1 MDKGMSVELH
11 PILSAMRRN
20 KVGAIVIVVQTAITL
35 AILCNSLFLI
45 QQRLRSSE
53 RPTGLQEQDIFT
65 MANQWV
71 GNPPDL
77 AAKVQTD
84 LAALRTLPEVVDAY
98 ASNSYPLSNGGWDDG
113 LGLEAEDPHWL
124 TSSALYFADEH
135 GLSTLGLKLVAGRNF
150 DAAEIA
156 ERSDMEGKP
165 PAALIVSKALAAKL
179 FPNGGALG
187 KSIYLSSQ
195 KQKAPIVGI
204 VERLQQP
211 WVTVRNQQVEYAML
225 QPYRFVEQYSY
236 YVVRAKPGQLES
248 AMKSAEKQLLAINRG
263 RINDKTRTM
272 AETRQRAYRDDRG
285 LAIILGVVSVVL
297 LIVTAFGII
306 GVTSFWVSQRR
317 RQIGIRRAMGASRTA
332 ILRYFQA
339 ENLMIATAGAILGII
354 LALTLNFL
362 MAGKFEM
369 TRLNVGSTLLAAVMV
384 LLLGQVAVLWPALR
398 AASISPVVAIR
409 NI

>member
-1 MDKGMSVELH
+1 MEMH

-20 KVGAIVIVVQTAITL
+20 KVGAIVIVIQTAITL

-45 QQRLRSSE
+45 EQRLRSSE

-77 AAKVQTD
+77 AAKVQAD
-84 LAALRTLPEVVDAY
+84 LAALRALPEVVDAY

-113 LGLEAEDPHWL
+113 LSFEAGDAHWV
-124 TSSALYFADEH
+124 TSGALYFTDEH

-150 DAAEIA
+150 DHGEIT
-156 ERSDMEGKP
+156 ERNDMEGKA
-165 PAALIVSKALAAKL
+165 PAALIVSQALATKL
-179 FPNGGALG
+179 FPNGDALG
-187 KSIYLSSQ
+187 KSIYLGDY
-195 KQKAPIVGI
+195 KQKAPIIGI

-211 WVTVRNQQVEYAML
+211 WISVKNQKVEYAML
-225 QPYRFVEQYSY
+225 QPYRYVEQYSD
-236 YVVRAKPGQLES
+236 YVVRAKPGQLEA

-285 LAIILGVVSVVL
+285 LAIVLGVVSVVL
-297 LIVTAFGII
+297 LAVTAFGII
-306 GVTSFWVSQRR
+306 GITSFWVSQRR
-317 RQIGIRRAMGASRTA
+317 RQIGIRRAMGASRSA
-332 ILRYFQA
+332 ILRYFQT
-339 ENLMIATAGAILGII
+339 ENLMIGTAGAVLGIL

-362 MAGKFEM
+362 MAGKFEI
-369 TRLNVGSTLLAAVMV
+369 TRLNVGSTLVAAAMV
-384 LLLGQVAVLWPALR
+384 LLLGQIAVLWPAMR

-409 NI
+409 NT

>member
-1 MDKGMSVELH
+1 MELH

-20 KVGAIVIVVQTAITL
+20 KVGAMVIVVQTAITL

-53 RPTGLQEQDIFT
+53 RPTGLREQDVFT
-65 MANQWV
+65 VANQWV
-71 GNPPDL
+71 GSPADL
-77 AAKVQTD
+77 SAKVQAD
-84 LAALRTLPEVVDAY
+84 LAALRALPEVVDAY
-98 ASNSYPLSNGGWDDG
+98 VSNSYPLSDGGWGDG
-113 LGLEAEDPHWL
+113 IGFSPEDLHWV
-124 TSSALYFADEH
+124 TDGALYFADEH
-135 GLSTLGLKLVAGRNF
+135 GLLTLGLKLVAGRNF
-150 DAAEIA
+150 DPGEIV
-156 ERSDMEGKP
+156 ERNDMEGKP
-165 PAALIVSKALAAKL
+165 PAALIVSQALAAKL
-179 FPNGGALG
+179 FPNGDALG

-211 WVTVRNQQVEYAML
+211 WASVRNQQVEFAML
-225 QPYRFVEQYSY
+225 LPYRFVEQYSY

-248 AMKSAEKQLLAINRG
+248 AMKSAQKQLLTIDRG

-332 ILRYFQA
+332 ILRYFQT

-354 LALTLNFL
+354 LALTLNFF

-369 TRLNVGSTLLAAVMV
+369 ARLDVGSTVIAAGVV

-409 NI
+409 NF

>member
-1 MDKGMSVELH
+1 MSMEMH

-20 KVGAIVIVVQTAITL
+20 KVGAIVIVIQTAITL

-45 QQRLRSSE
+45 EQRLRSSE

-84 LAALRTLPEVVDAY
+84 LAALRALPEVVDAFV
-98 ASNSYPLSNGGWDDG
+98 SNSYPLSNGGWDDG
-113 LGLEAEDPHWL
+113 LSFEAGDAHWV
-124 TSSALYFADEH
+124 TSGALYFTDEH

-150 DAAEIA
+150 DAGEIT
-156 ERSDMEGKP
+156 ERNDMEGKA
-165 PAALIVSKALAAKL
+165 PAALIVSQALATKL
-179 FPNGGALG
+179 FPNGDALG
-187 KSIYLSSQ
+187 KSIYLGDY
-195 KQKAPIVGI
+195 KQKAPIIGI

-211 WVTVRNQQVEYAML
+211 WASVRNQKVEYAML
-225 QPYRFVEQYSY
+225 QPYRYVEQYSD
-236 YVVRAKPGQLES
+236 YVVRAKPGQLEA

-285 LAIILGVVSVVL
+285 LAIVLGVVSVVL
-297 LIVTAFGII
+297 LAVTAFGII
-306 GVTSFWVSQRR
+306 GITSFWVSQRR
-317 RQIGIRRAMGASRTA
+317 RQIGIRRAMGASRSA
-332 ILRYFQA
+332 ILRYFQT
-339 ENLMIATAGAILGII
+339 ENLMIGTAGAVLGIL

-369 TRLNVGSTLLAAVMV
+369 TRLNVGSTLIAAVIV
-384 LLLGQVAVLWPALR
+384 LLLGQIAVLWPALR

-409 NI
+409 NT

>member
-1 MDKGMSVELH
+1 MDKGMSMELH

-65 MANQWV
+65 FSNQWV

-77 AAKVQTD
+77 AARVQAD
-84 LAALRTLPEVVDAY
+84 LAALRALPEVVDAF
-98 ASNSYPLSNGGWDDG
+98 ASQSYPLSNGGWGDG
-113 LGLEAEDPHWL
+113 VSLEATDAHWL
-124 TSSALYFADEH
+124 TNSALYFADEH

-150 DAAEIA
+150 DPAEIV
-156 ERSDMEGKP
+156 ERNDMEGKP
-165 PAALIVSKALAAKL
+165 PAAIIVSQALATKL
-179 FPNGGALG
+179 FPNGDALG
-187 KSIYLSSQ
+187 KSIYLSTYKS
-195 KQKAPIVGI
+195 KAPIVGI

-211 WVTVRNQQVEYAML
+211 WVSVTNNRVEFAML
-225 QPYRFVEQYSY
+225 QPYRFVEQYSHY
-236 YVVRAKPGQLES
+236 IVRAKPGQLKA
-248 AMKSAEKQLLAINRG
+248 AMKSAEKQLLAISRG

-272 AETRQRAYRDDRG
+272 AESRHRAYRDDRG

-332 ILRYFQA
+332 ILRYFQT
-339 ENLMIATAGAILGII
+339 ENLMIATAGAVLGIL
-354 LALTLNFL
+354 LALTLNFW

-369 TRLNVGSTLLAAVMV
+369 ARLSIGSTVVAAVIV
-384 LLLGQVAVLWPALR
+384 VLLGQIAVLWPALR

>member
-1 MDKGMSVELH
+1 MELH

-20 KVGAIVIVVQTAITL
+20 KVGAIVIVLQTAITL

-65 MANQWV
+65 IANQWV

-77 AAKVQTD
+77 AAKAQAD
-84 LAALRTLPEVVDAY
+84 LAALRALPEVVDAF
-98 ASNSYPLSNGGWDDG
+98 ASQSYPLSNGGWGDG
-113 LGLEAEDPHWL
+113 VSLEATDAHWV
-124 TSSALYFADEH
+124 TNSALYFADEH
-135 GLSTLGLKLVAGRNF
+135 GLSTLDLKLVAGRNF
-150 DAAEIA
+150 DASEIV
-156 ERSDMEGKP
+156 ERNDLEGKP
-165 PAALIVSKALAAKL
+165 PTAIIVSQALATKL
-179 FPNGGALG
+179 FPNGDALG
-187 KSIYLSSQ
+187 KSIYLGSNKSM
-195 KQKAPIVGI
+195 APIVGI

-211 WVTVRNQQVEYAML
+211 WVSITNNRVEFAML
-225 QPYRFVEQYSY
+225 QPYRFVEQYSHY
-236 YVVRAKPGQLES
+236 IVRAKPGQLQA
-248 AMKSAEKQLLAINRG
+248 AMKSAQKQLLTLNRG

-285 LAIILGVVSVVL
+285 LAIILGIVSVVL
-297 LIVTAFGII
+297 LIVTAFGIV

-332 ILRYFQA
+332 ILRYFQT
-339 ENLMIATAGAILGII
+339 ENLMIASAGAALGII
-354 LALTLNFL
+354 LALALNFL

-369 TRLNVGSTLLAAVMV
+369 ARLDISSTVVAAVVV
-384 LLLGQVAVLWPALR
+384 LLLGQIAVLWPALR

-409 NI
+409 NS

>member
-1 MDKGMSVELH
+1 MELH

-20 KVGAIVIVVQTAITL
+20 KVGAIVIVLQTAITL

-65 MANQWV
+65 IANQWV

-77 AAKVQTD
+77 AAKAQAD
-84 LAALRTLPEVVDAY
+84 LAALRALPEVVDAF
-98 ASNSYPLSNGGWDDG
+98 ASQSYPLSNGGWGDG
-113 LGLEAEDPHWL
+113 VSLEATDAHWV
-124 TSSALYFADEH
+124 TNSALYFADEH
-135 GLSTLGLKLVAGRNF
+135 GLSTLDLKLVAGRNF
-150 DAAEIA
+150 DASEIV
-156 ERSDMEGKP
+156 ERNDLEGKP
-165 PAALIVSKALAAKL
+165 PTAIIVSQALATKL
-179 FPNGGALG
+179 FPNGDALG
-187 KSIYLSSQ
+187 KSIYLGSNKSM
-195 KQKAPIVGI
+195 APIVGI

-211 WVTVRNQQVEYAML
+211 WVSITNNRVEFAML
-225 QPYRFVEQYSY
+225 QPYRFVEQYSHY
-236 YVVRAKPGQLES
+236 IVRAKPGQLQA
-248 AMKSAEKQLLAINRG
+248 AMKSAQKQLLTLNRG

-285 LAIILGVVSVVL
+285 LAVILAVVSVVL

-306 GVTSFWVSQRR
+306 GITSFWVSQRR

-332 ILRYFQA
+332 ILRYFQT
-339 ENLMIATAGAILGII
+339 ENLMIASAGAALGII
-354 LALTLNFL
+354 LALALNFL

-369 TRLNVGSTLLAAVMV
+369 ARLDISSTVVAAVVV
-384 LLLGQVAVLWPALR
+384 LLLGQIAVLWPALR

-409 NI
+409 NS

>member
-1 MDKGMSVELH
+1 
-11 PILSAMRRN
+11 
-20 KVGAIVIVVQTAITL
+20 
-35 AILCNSLFLI
+35 
-45 QQRLRSSE
+45 
-53 RPTGLQEQDIFT
+53 
-65 MANQWV
+65 
-71 GNPPDL
+71 
-77 AAKVQTD
+77 
-84 LAALRTLPEVVDAY
+84 
-98 ASNSYPLSNGGWDDG
+98 
-113 LGLEAEDPHWL
+113 L

-165 PAALIVSKALAAKL
+165 PAALIVSQALAAKL
-179 FPNGGALG
+179 FPNGDALG

-211 WVTVRNQQVEYAML
+211 WVSVRNQQVEYAML

-272 AETRQRAYRDDRG
+272 AETRHRAYRDDRG

-297 LIVTAFGII
+297 LSVTAFGII

-317 RQIGIRRAMGASRTA
+317 RQIGIRRAMGASRAA

-369 TRLNVGSTLLAAVMV
+369 ARLNVGSTLLAAVIV
-384 LLLGQVAVLWPALR
+384 LMLGQVAVLWPALR

>member
-1 MDKGMSVELH
+1 MSMEMH

-20 KVGAIVIVVQTAITL
+20 KVGAIVIVIQTAITL

-45 QQRLRSSE
+45 EQRLRSSE

-77 AAKVQTD
+77 AAKVQAD
-84 LAALRTLPEVVDAY
+84 LAALRALPEVVDAY

-113 LGLEAEDPHWL
+113 LSFEAGDAHWV
-124 TSSALYFADEH
+124 TSGALYFTDEH

-150 DAAEIA
+150 DHGEIT
-156 ERSDMEGKP
+156 ERNDMEGKA
-165 PAALIVSKALAAKL
+165 PAALIVSQALATKL
-179 FPNGGALG
+179 FPNGDALG
-187 KSIYLSSQ
+187 KSIYLGDY
-195 KQKAPIVGI
+195 KQKAPIIGI

-211 WVTVRNQQVEYAML
+211 WISVKNQKVEYAML
-225 QPYRFVEQYSY
+225 QPYRYVEQYSD
-236 YVVRAKPGQLES
+236 YVVRAKPGQLEA

-285 LAIILGVVSVVL
+285 LAIVLGVVSVVL
-297 LIVTAFGII
+297 LAVTAFGII
-306 GVTSFWVSQRR
+306 GITSFWVSQRR
-317 RQIGIRRAMGASRTA
+317 RQIGIRRAMGASRSA
-332 ILRYFQA
+332 ILRYFQT
-339 ENLMIATAGAILGII
+339 ENLMIGTAGAVLGIL

-362 MAGKFEM
+362 MAGKFEI
-369 TRLNVGSTLLAAVMV
+369 TRLNVGSTLVAAAMV
-384 LLLGQVAVLWPALR
+384 LLLGQIAVLWPAMR

-409 NI
+409 NT

>member
-1 MDKGMSVELH
+1 MELH

-35 AILCNSLFLI
+35 AILCNSMFLI

-65 MANQWV
+65 IANQWV
-71 GNPPDL
+71 GSPPDL

-84 LAALRTLPEVVDAY
+84 LAALRALPEVVDAF
-98 ASNSYPLSNGGWDDG
+98 ASQSYPLSNGGWGDG
-113 LGLEAEDPHWL
+113 VSLEATNVHWV
-124 TSSALYFADEH
+124 TNSALYFADEH

-150 DAAEIA
+150 DASEIV
-156 ERSDMEGKP
+156 ERNDLEGKP
-165 PAALIVSKALAAKL
+165 PAAIIVSQALATKL
-179 FPNGGALG
+179 FPNADALG
-187 KSIYLSSQ
+187 KSIYLGSNKS
-195 KQKAPIVGI
+195 KAPIVGI

-211 WVTVRNQQVEYAML
+211 WVSITNDRVEYAML
-225 QPYRFVEQYSY
+225 QPYRFVEQYSHY
-236 YVVRAKPGQLES
+236 IVRAKPGQLQA
-248 AMKSAEKQLLAINRG
+248 AMKSAQKQLLAINHG
-263 RINDKTRTM
+263 RINERIRTM
-272 AETRQRAYRDDRG
+272 AESRERVYRDDRG
-285 LAIILGVVSVVL
+285 LAIILAVVSVVL

-332 ILRYFQA
+332 IVRYFQT
-339 ENLMIATAGAILGII
+339 ENLMIASAGAALGIL
-354 LALTLNFL
+354 LALALNFL

-369 TRLNVGSTLLAAVMV
+369 ARLDVGSTVVAAIAV
-384 LLLGQVAVLWPALR
+384 LLLGQIAVLWPALR

>member
-1 MDKGMSVELH
+1 MSVELH

-71 GNPPDL
+71 GNPRDL
-77 AAKVQTD
+77 AARLQAD
-84 LAALRTLPEVVDAY
+84 LATLRMLPEVVDAF

-113 LGLEAEDPHWL
+113 LSFEAGDAHWV
-124 TSSALYFADEH
+124 TTGALYFADEH
-135 GLSTLGLKLVAGRNF
+135 GLATLGLKLVAGRNF
-150 DAAEIA
+150 DAAEIV
-156 ERSDMEGKP
+156 ERNDMEGKP
-165 PAALIVSKALAAKL
+165 PAALIVSQALATKL
-179 FPNGGALG
+179 FPNGDALG
-187 KSIYLSSQ
+187 KSIYLSAY
-195 KQKAPIVGI
+195 KNKAPIVGI

-211 WVTVRNQQVEYAML
+211 WISVRNQRVEYAML
-225 QPYRFVEQYSY
+225 QPYRYVEQYSH
-236 YVVRAKPGQLES
+236 YVVRAKPGQLQAAMQS
-248 AMKSAEKQLLAINRG
+248 AQKQLLAINRG

-306 GVTSFWVSQRR
+306 GITSFWVSQRR
-317 RQIGIRRAMGASRTA
+317 RQIGIRRAMGATRTA
-332 ILRYFQA
+332 ILRYFQT
-339 ENLMIATAGAILGII
+339 ENLMIAAAGAVLGVL
-354 LALTLNFL
+354 LALTLNFW

-369 TRLNVGSTLLAAVMV
+369 TRLSVGSTVAATVIV
-384 LLLGQVAVLWPALR
+384 LLLGQIAVLWPALR
-398 AASISPVVAIR
+398 AASISPVIAIR
-409 NI
+409 NVG

>member
-1 MDKGMSVELH
+1 MELH

-53 RPTGLQEQDIFT
+53 RPTGLREQDLFT

-77 AAKVQTD
+77 AAKVQAD
-84 LAALRTLPEVVDAY
+84 LAALRALPEVADAF
-98 ASNSYPLSNGGWDDG
+98 ASQSYPLSNGGWDDG
-113 LGLEAEDPHWL
+113 VSLEATDAHWL
-124 TSSALYFADEH
+124 ANSALYFADEH

-150 DAAEIA
+150 DPAEIVQ
-156 ERSDMEGKP
+156 RNDMEGKP
-165 PAALIVSKALAAKL
+165 PAALIVSQALATKL
-179 FPNGGALG
+179 FPNGDALG
-187 KSIYLSSQ
+187 KSIYLSTYKS
-195 KQKAPIVGI
+195 KAPIVGI

-211 WVTVRNQQVEYAML
+211 WVSITNNRVEFAML
-225 QPYRFVEQYSY
+225 LPYRFVEQYSHY
-236 YVVRAKPGQLES
+236 IVRAKPGQLRAAMNS
-248 AMKSAEKQLLAINRG
+248 AQKQLLAINHG
-263 RINDKTRTM
+263 RINDKTRSM
-272 AETRQRAYRDDRG
+272 SESRERAYRDDRG
-285 LAIILGVVSVVL
+285 LAIVLAVVSVVL

-332 ILRYFQA
+332 ILRYFQT
-339 ENLMIATAGAILGII
+339 ENLMIATAGAVLGIL

-362 MAGKFEM
+362 MAGKFEIA
-369 TRLNVGSTLLAAVMV
+369 RLNVGSTVLAAVIV
-384 LLLGQVAVLWPALR
+384 VLLGQVAVLWPALR

>member
-1 MDKGMSVELH
+1 MELH

-65 MANQWV
+65 IANQWV

-77 AAKVQTD
+77 AAKVQAD
-84 LAALRTLPEVVDAY
+84 LAALRALPEVADAF
-98 ASNSYPLSNGGWDDG
+98 ASQSYPLSNGGWGDG
-113 LGLEAEDPHWL
+113 VSLEATNAHWM
-124 TSSALYFADEH
+124 TNSALYFADEH

-150 DAAEIA
+150 DASEIV
-156 ERSDMEGKP
+156 ERNDLEGKP
-165 PAALIVSKALAAKL
+165 PAAIIVSQALATKL
-179 FPNGGALG
+179 FPNADALG
-187 KSIYLSSQ
+187 KSIYLGSYKS
-195 KQKAPIVGI
+195 KAPIIGI

-211 WVTVRNQQVEYAML
+211 WVSVTNDRVEYAML
-225 QPYRFVEQYSY
+225 QPYRFVEHYSHY
-236 YVVRAKPGQLES
+236 IVRAKPGQLRA
-248 AMKSAEKQLLAINRG
+248 AMKSAQKQLLAINHG

-272 AETRQRAYRDDRG
+272 AESRERAYRDDRG
-285 LAIILGVVSVVL
+285 LAIILAVVSVVL

-332 ILRYFQA
+332 ILRYFQT
-339 ENLMIATAGAILGII
+339 ENLMIASAGAALGIL
-354 LALTLNFL
+354 LALALNFL

-369 TRLNVGSTLLAAVMV
+369 ARLDVGSTVVAAVAV
-384 LLLGQVAVLWPALR
+384 LLLGQIAVLWPALR

>member
-1 MDKGMSVELH
+1 MELH

-35 AILCNSLFLI
+35 AILCNSMFLI

-65 MANQWV
+65 IANQWV
-71 GNPPDL
+71 GSPPDL

-84 LAALRTLPEVVDAY
+84 LAALRALPEVVDAF
-98 ASNSYPLSNGGWDDG
+98 ASQSYPLSNGGWGDG
-113 LGLEAEDPHWL
+113 VSLEATNVHWV
-124 TSSALYFADEH
+124 TNSALYFADEH

-150 DAAEIA
+150 DASEIV
-156 ERSDMEGKP
+156 ERNDLEGKP
-165 PAALIVSKALAAKL
+165 PAAIIVSQALATKL
-179 FPNGGALG
+179 FPNADALG
-187 KSIYLSSQ
+187 KSIYLGSNKS
-195 KQKAPIVGI
+195 KAPIVGI

-211 WVTVRNQQVEYAML
+211 WVSITNDRVEYAML
-225 QPYRFVEQYSY
+225 QPYRFVEQYSHY
-236 YVVRAKPGQLES
+236 IVRAKPGQLQA
-248 AMKSAEKQLLAINRG
+248 AMKSAQKQLLAINHG
-263 RINDKTRTM
+263 RINERIRTM
-272 AETRQRAYRDDRG
+272 AESRERVYRDDRG
-285 LAIILGVVSVVL
+285 LAIILAVVSVVL

-306 GVTSFWVSQRR
+306 GITSFWVSQRR

-332 ILRYFQA
+332 IVRYFQT
-339 ENLMIATAGAILGII
+339 ENLMIASAGAALGIL
-354 LALTLNFL
+354 LALALNFL

-369 TRLNVGSTLLAAVMV
+369 ARLDVGSTVVAAVAV
-384 LLLGQVAVLWPALR
+384 LLLGQIAVLWPALR

>member
-1 MDKGMSVELH
+1 MDKGISMQLH
-11 PILSAMRRN
+11 PILAAMSRN

-45 QQRLRSSE
+45 QQRLHSSG
-53 RPTGLQEQDIFT
+53 RPTGLQELDIFT

-77 AAKVQTD
+77 AAKVQAD
-84 LAALRTLPEVVDAY
+84 LAALRALPEVVDAFV
-98 ASNSYPLSNGGWDDG
+98 SQSFPLSNGGWDDG
-113 LGLEAEDPHWL
+113 ISLEAADAHWL
-124 TSSALYFADEH
+124 TSGALYFADEH

-150 DAAEIA
+150 DPAEIVQ
-156 ERSDMEGKP
+156 RNDMEGKP
-165 PAALIVSKALAAKL
+165 PAAIIVSQALATKL
-179 FPNGGALG
+179 FPNGDALG
-187 KSIYLSSQ
+187 KSIYLSSYSS
-195 KQKAPIVGI
+195 KAPIVGI

-211 WVTVRNQQVEYAML
+211 WVSITNNRVEYAML
-225 QPYRFVEQYSY
+225 QPYRFVEQYSHY
-236 YVVRAKPGQLES
+236 IVRAKTGQLEAAMRS
-248 AMKSAEKQLLAINRG
+248 AQKQLLTLNRG
-263 RINDKTRTM
+263 RINDKIRTM

-285 LAIILGVVSVVL
+285 LAIILAIVSVVL

-332 ILRYFQA
+332 ILRYFQT
-339 ENLMIATAGAILGII
+339 ENLMIAAAGSVLGIL
-354 LALTLNFL
+354 LALSSNVL
-362 MAGKFEM
+362 MAGKFELA
-369 TRLNVGSTLLAAVMV
+369 RLNVGSTLVAAVIV
-384 LLLGQVAVLWPALR
+384 LLLGQIAVLWPALR

>member
-1 MDKGMSVELH
+1 MELH

-45 QQRLRSSE
+45 QQRLHSSE

-71 GNPPDL
+71 GNPSDL
-77 AAKVQTD
+77 AAKTQAD
-84 LAALRTLPEVVDAY
+84 LAALRALPEVVDAF
-98 ASNSYPLSNGGWDDG
+98 ASQSYPLSNGGWGDG
-113 LGLEAEDPHWL
+113 VSLDAADAHWV
-124 TSSALYFADEH
+124 TNSALYFADQH

-150 DAAEIA
+150 DPAEIV
-156 ERSDMEGKP
+156 ERNDMEGKP
-165 PAALIVSKALAAKL
+165 PAAIILSQALATKL
-179 FPNGGALG
+179 FPNGDALG
-187 KSIYLSSQ
+187 KSIYLGSNKSM
-195 KQKAPIVGI
+195 APIVGI

-211 WVTVRNQQVEYAML
+211 WVAVTNNRVEYAML
-225 QPYRFVEQYSY
+225 QPYRFVEQYSHY
-236 YVVRAKPGQLES
+236 IVRAKPGQLQA
-248 AMKSAEKQLLAINRG
+248 AMKSAEKQLLALDRG
-263 RINDKTRTM
+263 RINDKTRSM
-272 AETRQRAYRDDRG
+272 AETRERAYRDDRG
-285 LAIILGVVSVVL
+285 LAIILGLVSVVL
-297 LIVTAFGII
+297 LIVTAFGIV

-332 ILRYFQA
+332 ILRYFQT
-339 ENLMIATAGAILGII
+339 ENLMIASAGSVLGVL
-354 LALTLNFL
+354 LALSLNFL

-369 TRLNVGSTLLAAVMV
+369 ARLNIGSTIVAAVIV
-384 LLLGQVAVLWPALR
+384 LLLGQIAVLWPAMR